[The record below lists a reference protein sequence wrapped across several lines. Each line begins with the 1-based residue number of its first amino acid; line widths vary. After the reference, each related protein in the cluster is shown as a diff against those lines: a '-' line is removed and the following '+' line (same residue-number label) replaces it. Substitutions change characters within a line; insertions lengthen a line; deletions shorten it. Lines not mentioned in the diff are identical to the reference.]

1 MIERHGSGGPWEPV
15 VGYSRVVKAGPMVEV
30 AGCTAVDAEGHIVG
44 GSSVYDQARQ
54 ALTNVVTAL
63 ATVGAKPEHVI
74 RTRLFITDITRWKDL
89 GARMVRSSAT
99 SGRSR
104 RCTGS
109 ARCWTHG
116 CLWRSR
122 LPLIYRIPDLVRRM
136 TAPHAG

>member
-89 GARMVRSSAT
+89 GRAHGEVFGEIRPVTAMYGISALLDPRMLVEIEASAY
-99 SGRSR
+99 
-104 RCTGS
+104 
-109 ARCWTHG
+109 
-116 CLWRSR
+116 
-122 LPLIYRIPDLVRRM
+122 LPDS
-136 TAPHAG
+136 

>member
-1 MIERHGSGGPWEPV
+1 MIERHGSGGTWEPV

-63 ATVGAKPEHVI
+63 ATVGAKPEDVI

-89 GARMVRSSAT
+89 GRAHGEVFGDIRPVTAMYGISALLDPRMLVEIEASAY
-99 SGRSR
+99 
-104 RCTGS
+104 
-109 ARCWTHG
+109 
-116 CLWRSR
+116 
-122 LPLIYRIPDLVRRM
+122 LPDS
-136 TAPHAG
+136 